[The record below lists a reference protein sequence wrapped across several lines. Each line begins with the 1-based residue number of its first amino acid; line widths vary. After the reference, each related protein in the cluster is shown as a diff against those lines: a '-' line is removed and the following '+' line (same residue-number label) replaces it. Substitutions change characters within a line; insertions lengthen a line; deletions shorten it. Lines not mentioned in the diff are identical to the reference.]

1 MSPFIVFTCRIFR
14 KKIVIIST
22 TYFNKQ
28 KTYELQNLQIQSSD
42 RIEFAHG
49 DTFDV
54 KSNKRKG
61 MMGDSMERCRVEK
74 RCISHDID
82 SDEKAD

>member
-1 MSPFIVFTCRIFR
+1 MH
-14 KKIVIIST
+14 KLIISSAH
-22 TYFNKQ
+22 FNKQ
-28 KTYELQNLQIQSSD
+28 NADEFQNLQIQSRD

-54 KSNKRKG
+54 KSNKGKG